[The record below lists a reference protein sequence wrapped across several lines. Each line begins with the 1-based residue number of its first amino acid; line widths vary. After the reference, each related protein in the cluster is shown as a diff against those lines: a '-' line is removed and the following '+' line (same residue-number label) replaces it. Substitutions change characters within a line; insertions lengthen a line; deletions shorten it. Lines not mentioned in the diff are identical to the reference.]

1 MTEWFDEQTA
11 GLIGG
16 ALGGVL
22 GGGFGGIG
30 GALAGVLAPR
40 GKAKGLVLG
49 LFVSGILI
57 GVVLLAV
64 AGVALVQ
71 SQPYHVWYPFGLMG
85 LIMTSVMGGLFPVV
99 RARYRQADERKMEA
113 ESLRRS

>member
-1 MTEWFDEQTA
+1 MAIQGPQDDRTPVADVTA
-11 GLIGG
+11 GVF
-16 ALGGVL
+16 ATVV
-22 GGGFGGIG
+22 
-30 GALAGVLAPR
+30 AVDVPDSAD
-40 GKAKGLVLG
+40 LVPG
-49 LFVSGILI
+49 LFTLPGSGILI

>member
-16 ALGGVL
+16 VL
-22 GGGFGGIG
+22 GGGFGGVG
-30 GALAGVLAPR
+30 GALAGMLAPR

-49 LFVSGILI
+49 VFAVGILI
-57 GVVLLAV
+57 GVVLLVV

-71 SQPYHVWYPFGLMG
+71 AQPYHVWYPFGLTG
-85 LIMTSVMGGLFPVV
+85 LIMTLVMGGLFPVV
-99 RARYRQADERKMEA
+99 RLRYRQADERKMEA